1 MVKFF
6 PLPNDEQIEDF
17 ENIILRQSHHFQNRD
32 LIREALQLAGPLNP
46 NGNRVLAQVGDA
58 IIRLI
63 LVDQGRNKN
72 KTPGQI
78 QELITRLA
86 SNNNLNDRANAL
98 GLDPYLVKNS
108 SSQQGLPAGRVV
120 MATSIEA
127 ILGAVYYD
135 SNRNWI
141 VCEKVMA
148 IFGLSWPE

>member
-6 PLPNDEQIEDF
+6 PLPNDEQIEEF

-72 KTPGQI
+72 KTPG
-78 QELITRLA
+78 
-86 SNNNLNDRANAL
+86 RAYSL
-98 GLDPYLVKNS
+98 PIYTLVNGYNH
-108 SSQQGLPAGRVV
+108 QQGKF
-120 MATSIEA
+120 
-127 ILGAVYYD
+127 
-135 SNRNWI
+135 RN
-141 VCEKVMA
+141 
-148 IFGLSWPE
+148 

>member
-1 MVKFF
+1 MHWDPDKATFQRISAFIDTMVKFF

-72 KTPGQI
+72 KTPGKAYSLPI
-78 QELITRLA
+78 YT
-86 SNNNLNDRANAL
+86 
-98 GLDPYLVKNS
+98 LVDGYHH
-108 SSQQGLPAGRVV
+108 QQGKF
-120 MATSIEA
+120 
-127 ILGAVYYD
+127 
-135 SNRNWI
+135 RN
-141 VCEKVMA
+141 
-148 IFGLSWPE
+148 